1 MIPTGM
7 SKEQE
12 EAYLCKWT
20 LFICK
25 FSFPSFR
32 PEDFRLV
39 YTFSYQVCVSPMI
52 IYQIAAFLTFGQY
65 AHNPFFT
72 VQLKIEEASRRLRSG
87 DLGIALNPEDRFDQ
101 LLLLSTFWDDGRMM
115 GLSIQTFITIIWVRL
130 QTGSFKCSVNQIQ
143 RNTNPCSHGRIRTL
157 PLINDYLCRNDSIF
171 WISWH

>member
-1 MIPTGM
+1 MNPDRAIDLTPSCLCFRKKKRKSRWTDETCKTFIPGLPTMIPTGM

-101 LLLLSTFWDDGRMM
+101 LLLLSTF
-115 GLSIQTFITIIWVRL
+115 
-130 QTGSFKCSVNQIQ
+130 
-143 RNTNPCSHGRIRTL
+143 
-157 PLINDYLCRNDSIF
+157 
-171 WISWH
+171 